1 MDFSYSAKTKDYLA
15 RLDAFMRE
23 HIEPPRGWQSLK
35 ISERAGALEPV
46 FAGRR

>member
-23 HIEPPRGWQSLK
+23 HIEPYENQYQKENYRLNSTPNWR
-35 ISERAGALEPV
+35 E
-46 FAGRR
+46 